1 MHTNVQNVFIFIE
14 ILHPKKKIKKK
25 VLQYYV
31 KLCYALQYTFYTIN
45 SNFGNISVYTVILI
59 TSIPVIDNHHS
70 SSSL

>member
-31 KLCYALQYTFYTIN
+31 KLCYALQYTFTRL
-45 SNFGNISVYTVILI
+45 TAILVTFQFI
-59 TSIPVIDNHHS
+59 Q
-70 SSSL
+70 

>member
-1 MHTNVQNVFIFIE
+1 MYKMYSFFIE
-14 ILHPKKKIKKK
+14 ILHPKKMKKK

-31 KLCYALQYTFYTIN
+31 KLCCARQYTFYTIN